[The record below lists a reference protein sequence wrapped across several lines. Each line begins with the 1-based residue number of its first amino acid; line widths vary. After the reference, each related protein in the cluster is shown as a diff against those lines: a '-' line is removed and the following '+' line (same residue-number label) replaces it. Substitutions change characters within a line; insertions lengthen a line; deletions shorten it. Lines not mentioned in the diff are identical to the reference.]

1 MKIIKRFKDG
11 CDNANIKLNILILVK
26 IMYPLGGRLAKC
38 NYSSEQHV
46 TIKSKQWSLLCTL
59 TDYSFPKLK
68 LHGLEKFVQKDLIRR
83 LLAETSTFFLK

>member
-38 NYSSEQHV
+38 NYF
-46 TIKSKQWSLLCTL
+46 KSKQWSLLCTL
-59 TDYSFPKLK
+59 TDYSFPRLK
-68 LHGLEKFVQKDLIRR
+68 LHELEKFVQKDLIHR

>member
-38 NYSSEQHV
+38 NNGP
-46 TIKSKQWSLLCTL
+46 C
-59 TDYSFPKLK
+59 
-68 LHGLEKFVQKDLIRR
+68 FVL
-83 LLAETSTFFLK
+83 